1 MGLSGGKTGA
11 KAVFLEQF
19 AGAFRNLKALKD
31 VRQLVGVERSQT
43 LAVLD
48 GNVMMNAI
56 PASVDTFRGYVSIL
70 SHQIEEACTAAAH
83 VVVVFDEPDAMTT
96 AKRDEQ
102 RRRDE
107 QRQARVPFCSED
119 LVATIMDD
127 NFSTNDLH
135 TNGCNAKLLMEFR
148 AARPRF
154 YDAVC
159 VALLMRFRAN
169 MIGGAWSLTFDGID
183 WRGADRGFGIPRHAG
198 ILSSDEDFWA
208 ALLSRPTGA
217 IGEGDLKLT
226 DVTQRVHDASR
237 IEGTPVHGVLL
248 NLVVTIDTDSFVI
261 ELLQENRRRAA
272 RGGGRP
278 RRADRA
284 VPQRARAQ
292 ARGRRP
298 RDRRA
303 LHVLRHAALPRSSC
317 SSYFLRHQEPRR
329 HDAARSSPRRSRCW
343 RWRSPCAA
351 ATLWSSR
358 ACAPTR
364 RCRWCAASCAST
376 RSGSEPL
383 ASGSTALAAG
393 PATAAAMRRAR
404 SSCSWTRYA
413 RVARGRA
420 AHAAGARERHAGA
433 GATRRCCARSGR
445 ARTGTSTSSRSAR
458 GGGLGQRVDKPLRSG
473 LEVGTCSCVCVRG
486 EVW

>member
-11 KAVFLEQF
+11 KALFLEQF
-19 AGAFRNLKALKD
+19 ADAFRNLKHLKD
-31 VRQLVGVERSQT
+31 VRALVGVERSQT

-107 QRQARVPFCSED
+107 LRQARVPYCSED

-135 TNGCNAKLLMEFR
+135 TDGCNVKLLMEFR

-169 MIGGAWSLTFDGID
+169 MMGGPWSLTFDGID
-183 WRGADRGFGIPRHAG
+183 WRGADRGFGMPRHAG
-198 ILSSDEDFWA
+198 ILSSDEGFWA
-208 ALLSRPTGA
+208 ALLSRPEGP

-237 IEGTPVHGVLL
+237 REGTPVHGVLL
-248 NLVVTIDTDSFVI
+248 NLVVTIDTDSFAI
-261 ELLQENRRRAA
+261 ELLQQNRRE
-272 RGGGRP
+272 
-278 RRADRA
+278 RRAEEDDRDELTVLCLKERARKRAGDDHVTDAHYTCCDMQLFHGLVLDYFYGTKSLSPKVVAQQPAALALLA
-284 VPQRARAQ
+284 VALALCGCDFVELKGMRADLALPVVREIVRKHPKRLAALATVDSEPPGAAAFDLVELLVRLYANELDGKPRMQKACASARNYCDAQIQRALWTCAYWHQHEFKNCAQ
-292 ARGRRP
+292 WG
-298 RDRRA
+298 
-303 LHVLRHAALPRSSC
+303 
-317 SSYFLRHQEPRR
+317 F
-329 HDAARSSPRRSRCW
+329 
-343 RWRSPCAA
+343 AA
-351 ATLWSSR
+351 A
-358 ACAPTR
+358 
-364 RCRWCAASCAST
+364 
-376 RSGSEPL
+376 SG
-383 ASGSTALAAG
+383 
-393 PATAAAMRRAR
+393 
-404 SSCSWTRYA
+404 
-413 RVARGRA
+413 
-420 AHAAGARERHAGA
+420 
-433 GATRRCCARSGR
+433 
-445 ARTGTSTSSRSAR
+445 
-458 GGGLGQRVDKPLRSG
+458 
-473 LEVGTCSCVCVRG
+473 
-486 EVW
+486 